1 MYYFLGGHE
10 LWKLSTVLSQLRTNY
25 CLPMVDSL
33 VTDVQIRKKCI
44 TLKHLI
50 SFLMHD
56 IMRKLAIS
64 RAEGYVE
71 VVKLVFLLFC
81 MFTAC
86 KAEWKWGRTYVH
98 RCWQGFYW
106 QYQKLEYLL
115 KGAEPNIFY
124 WNGATSVLLE
134 YGIS

>member
-1 MYYFLGGHE
+1 
-10 LWKLSTVLSQLRTNY
+10 
-25 CLPMVDSL
+25 MVDSL

-86 KAEWKWGRTYVH
+86 KAE
-98 RCWQGFYW
+98 
-106 QYQKLEYLL
+106 
-115 KGAEPNIFY
+115 
-124 WNGATSVLLE
+124 
-134 YGIS
+134 